1 MRTARVVTLA
11 SAGLLIALCVPGAQG
26 TVSRPAAAP
35 APPAARA
42 PDDHPPPP
50 GPPGRPGEAYPAS
63 YRCAT
68 VAVPLDYARP
78 SGPTLHLKISRL
90 NTSVPCKRHGV
101 LLTNSGG
108 PRHRGLDDP
117 LSMKETLAK
126 KVRDRYV
133 VDAEDLHLADLRLGQ
148 SDSSW
153 AAAWC
158 SRSPATNFS

>member
-26 TVSRPAAAP
+26 TVSRPAAPP
-35 APPAARA
+35 APPAAPARPNHQRPA
-42 PDDHPPPP
+42 WPPR
-50 GPPGRPGEAYPAS
+50 GTGAEYPAS

-153 AAAWC
+153 AAACC
-158 SRSPATNFS
+158 SRSRATIFS